1 MSVMRSDPF
10 REIDR
15 LTQQL
20 FGEGGRRS
28 GPQSF
33 PMDAYR
39 RGDHF
44 YVHLD
49 LPGVDPDSI
58 DLTCE
63 RNVLTIRA
71 ERSFQGTDG
80 DEVIVSERPEGTFSR
95 QLFVSESLDTDSIEA
110 NYDQGVLTLEIPV
123 AQQAKPRRIEINRG
137 ASGRETIEGT
147 ARATSS
153 EGQSTGQDAAS

>member
-1 MSVMRSDPF
+1 MSVMRFDSF
-10 REIDR
+10 RDFDR

-20 FGEGGRRS
+20 LGEAAGRRS

-39 RGDHF
+39 RGDRF

-58 DLTCE
+58 ELTCE

-71 ERSFQGTDG
+71 ERSFQGDHD
-80 DEVIVSERPEGTFSR
+80 DEVIVSERPQGSFSR
-95 QLFVSESLDTDSIEA
+95 QLFVSEALDTDAIDAS
-110 NYDQGVLTLEIPV
+110 YDQGVLTLEIPV
-123 AQQAKPRRIEINRG
+123 AEQAKPKRIEISRG
-137 ASGRETIEGT
+137 QSGRQTIEGT
-147 ARATSS
+147 ARASS
-153 EGQSTGQDAAS
+153 ETTEA

>member
-10 REIDR
+10 REFDR
-15 LTQQL
+15 LTQQM
-20 FGEGGRRS
+20 FGGGRPS

-39 RGDHF
+39 RGDRF

-49 LPGVDPDSI
+49 LPGVDADSI

-71 ERSFQGTDG
+71 ERSFQGDQD
-80 DEVIVSERPEGTFSR
+80 DEILVSERPQGSFSR
-95 QLFVSESLDTDSIEA
+95 QIFVSEALDTDSIDA
-110 NYDQGVLTLEIPV
+110 SYDQGVLTLEIPV
-123 AQQAKPRRIEINRG
+123 AEQAKPKRIEVSRG

-147 ARATSS
+147 GRLTSGEQES
-153 EGQSTGQDAAS
+153 AGAGAG

>member
-10 REIDR
+10 RDFDR
-15 LTQQL
+15 LTQQM
-20 FGEGGRRS
+20 FGGGRPS

-39 RGDHF
+39 RGDRF

-49 LPGVDPDSI
+49 LPGVDADSI

-71 ERSFQGTDG
+71 ERSFQGNQD
-80 DEVIVSERPEGTFSR
+80 DEIIVSERPQGSFSR
-95 QLFVSESLDTDSIEA
+95 QVFVSEALDTDSIDA
-110 NYDQGVLTLEIPV
+110 SYDQGVLTLEIPV
-123 AQQAKPRRIEINRG
+123 AEQAKPKRIEVSRG
-137 ASGRETIEGT
+137 ASEHQTIEGT
-147 ARATSS
+147 GRLTSG
-153 EGQSTGQDAAS
+153 E